1 MVGLVYG
8 SNMLSKYIKNN
19 YTKLDIPLR
28 YNCSRVSDYV
38 SFYVYQS
45 IGDWFR
51 LGVVST
57 SRWSLFS
64 TSLCFAVYLFNTDI
78 GIFISATW

>member
-1 MVGLVYG
+1 MVGLVCG
-8 SNMLSKYIKNN
+8 SNMLSKYIKDG
-19 YTKLDIPLR
+19 YTKFDVPLR
-28 YNCSRVSDYV
+28 HNCSRVSDYV
-38 SFYVYQS
+38 GLYVYQF

-64 TSLCFAVYLFNTDI
+64 TSFRFAVYLFDTDI
-78 GIFISATW
+78 GIFISAT